1 MTSYKR
7 SVRMQAPYN
16 GWPGSGPRRAGSGPK
31 NMPGWFHPGQGM
43 CVWCG
48 RGDLNPHDLFRVCG
62 FSYHFGFRRLATRV
76 RGLDY
81 PFTIPRER
89 FRCCPS
95 SLYTFPK
102 ISGLGSG
109 LPVKVSPTL
118 SSSTPPVSLAGTQFL
133 KSAVS
138 ADFTT
143 PAGNWP
149 QPIIKQ
155 AMTVYA
161 SSAKRTAFTR
171 PGPFFE
177 VALFFGRGLM
187 MLIAEASSR
196 VFRWA
201 A

>member
-1 MTSYKR
+1 MVPSWPKH
-7 SVRMQAPYN
+7 VRVV
-16 GWPGSGPRRAGSGPK
+16 RAGGLEP
-31 NMPGWFHPGQGM
+31 PRP
-43 CVWCG
+43 V
-48 RGDLNPHDLFRVCG
+48 RVCG

>member
-1 MTSYKR
+1 M
-7 SVRMQAPYN
+7 
-16 GWPGSGPRRAGSGPK
+16 RAGGLEP
-31 NMPGWFHPGQGM
+31 PRP
-43 CVWCG
+43 V
-48 RGDLNPHDLFRVCG
+48 RVCG
-62 FSYHFGFRRLATRV
+62 FSYHFGFRRPATRV

-89 FRCCPS
+89 LRCCPS

-102 ISGLGSG
+102 RSGLGSG

-118 SSSTPPVSLAGTQFL
+118 SSSTPPVSLTGTQFL

-143 PAGNWP
+143 PAGNWA

-155 AMTVYA
+155 AATAYA
-161 SSAKRTAFTR
+161 SSAKRMASTR
-171 PGPFFE
+171 PGLFFE
-177 VALFFGRGLM
+177 VVLFFGRRLM
-187 MLIAEASSR
+187 MLIAAASSR
-196 VFRWA
+196 VFKWA

>member
-1 MTSYKR
+1 
-7 SVRMQAPYN
+7 
-16 GWPGSGPRRAGSGPK
+16 
-31 NMPGWFHPGQGM
+31 M

-62 FSYHFGFRRLATRV
+62 FSYHFGFRRPARRV

-102 ISGLGSG
+102 TSGLGSG
-109 LPVKVSPTL
+109 LPFKVSPTL
-118 SSSTPPVSLAGTQFL
+118 SSSTPPVSQTGTQLL

-143 PAGNWP
+143 
-149 QPIIKQ
+149 IVLK
-155 AMTVYA
+155 THLD
-161 SSAKRTAFTR
+161 R
-171 PGPFFE
+171 P
-177 VALFFGRGLM
+177 V
-187 MLIAEASSR
+187 
-196 VFRWA
+196 
-201 A
+201 

>member
-1 MTSYKR
+1 MSEKGNKLLTTTRLRGKIAAY
-7 SVRMQAPYN
+7 VRMQKRLTAPDKA
-16 GWPGSGPRRAGSGPK
+16 RAEAALVRHCGEYAGMVPSP
-31 NMPGWFHPGQGM
+31 PGM

-118 SSSTPPVSLAGTQFL
+118 SSSTPPVSQTGTQF
-133 KSAVS
+133 
-138 ADFTT
+138 
-143 PAGNWP
+143 P
-149 QPIIKQ
+149 
-155 AMTVYA
+155 
-161 SSAKRTAFTR
+161 
-171 PGPFFE
+171 
-177 VALFFGRGLM
+177 
-187 MLIAEASSR
+187 
-196 VFRWA
+196 
-201 A
+201 

>member
-1 MTSYKR
+1 MTATTRQPHVRKMRQTSDYDRFPGRALHTFVCRSALRHRTKR
-7 SVRMQAPYN
+7 GPKRPSPVPRMVPSWTKHVRVV
-16 GWPGSGPRRAGSGPK
+16 RAGGLEP
-31 NMPGWFHPGQGM
+31 PRP
-43 CVWCG
+43 V
-48 RGDLNPHDLFRVCG
+48 RVCG
-62 FSYHFGFRRLATRV
+62 FSYHFGFHRPAMRV

-143 PAGNWP
+143 PAGN
-149 QPIIKQ
+149 
-155 AMTVYA
+155 
-161 SSAKRTAFTR
+161 
-171 PGPFFE
+171 
-177 VALFFGRGLM
+177 
-187 MLIAEASSR
+187 
-196 VFRWA
+196 
-201 A
+201 

>member
-1 MTSYKR
+1 MLDAGVDRGWLQVRQMQQTSDYHSAFAGRRLHTFVCRSALQHRTKR
-7 SVRMQAPYN
+7 GPSAQSGARMVPSWPKHVRVV
-16 GWPGSGPRRAGSGPK
+16 RAGGLEP
-31 NMPGWFHPGQGM
+31 PRP
-43 CVWCG
+43 V
-48 RGDLNPHDLFRVCG
+48 RVCG

-109 LPVKVSPTL
+109 LPFKVSPTL
-118 SSSTPPVSLAGTQFL
+118 SSSTPPVSRWALNFL

-143 PAGNWP
+143 PAQNRR
-149 QPIIKQ
+149 Q
-155 AMTVYA
+155 
-161 SSAKRTAFTR
+161 FT
-171 PGPFFE
+171 
-177 VALFFGRGLM
+177 
-187 MLIAEASSR
+187 S
-196 VFRWA
+196 
-201 A
+201 

>member
-1 MTSYKR
+1 MVPSWPTSEEG
-7 SVRMQAPYN
+7 VV
-16 GWPGSGPRRAGSGPK
+16 RAGGLEP
-31 NMPGWFHPGQGM
+31 PRP
-43 CVWCG
+43 V
-48 RGDLNPHDLFRVCG
+48 RVCG
-62 FSYHFGFRRLATRV
+62 FSYHFGFRRPATRV

-118 SSSTPPVSLAGTQFL
+118 SSSTPPVSLTGTQFL

-143 PAGNWP
+143 PAGNWA

-155 AMTVYA
+155 ATTVYA
-161 SSAKRTAFTR
+161 SSAKRTASTR
-171 PGPFFE
+171 PGLFFE
-177 VALFFGRGLM
+177 VVLFFGRGLM

>member
-1 MTSYKR
+1 MLSL
-7 SVRMQAPYN
+7 SVLH
-16 GWPGSGPRRAGSGPK
+16 RACAACVARFRAETGRFRPQ
-31 NMPGWFHPGQGM
+31 NMPGWFHPGQSM

-133 KSAVS
+133 KSYRSYFALDGSNSQRLYICLVM
-138 ADFTT
+138 
-143 PAGNWP
+143 N
-149 QPIIKQ
+149 QMQRPIDCIELLRQ
-155 AMTVYA
+155 V
-161 SSAKRTAFTR
+161 
-171 PGPFFE
+171 
-177 VALFFGRGLM
+177 
-187 MLIAEASSR
+187 
-196 VFRWA
+196 
-201 A
+201 